1 MKTIKQTDYVKVSVD
16 VSPYD
21 EKYTHMHMV
30 RFETQ
35 IYDSYNKKW
44 LDTRNFRVMMT
55 PEEMRSL
62 AQHLV
67 ETAGQK

>member
-1 MKTIKQTDYVKVSVD
+1 MKTIKQDDFVKMTVD

-21 EKYTHMHMV
+21 EKYTHMQMV

-35 IYDSYNKKW
+35 IYDSYNKVW
-44 LDTRNFRVMMT
+44 LEARNFRVMMT
-55 PEEMRSL
+55 PKEMISL

-67 ETAGQK
+67 EQAGK